1 MSHEGDAPEA
11 EVDDIAG
18 DVQNALN
25 ELMGGEGDPEPQIV
39 LDRPERP
46 RDETGRFAKSAE
58 ENAKNAKPQRETL
71 TLPEKDAGVKAG
83 AQIGQTTA
91 ETPAAASAPAIDPPK
106 GWTGEAK
113 AKWGELPEWAQK
125 EATRREEA
133 LTKQLF
139 AHDEARDLG
148 RKVMEAST
156 PYLPMMRAE
165 GADPHKAYENYL
177 QTAYVLRTGTP
188 AQKSMALHA
197 IAQQFNVDLSL
208 AHQQGA
214 SDPRY
219 AQYEQQ
225 TRGLN
230 ERLQGLENHLRNQED
245 QGILAHIDSF
255 SSQPGHEHFDKVRY
269 HMGVLLES
277 GQAQDIN
284 EAYEKAIWADP
295 EIRNSL
301 IAAQSN
307 AAQEKRNS
315 ELRAQTERA
324 RNAAVSVTGAPGSSR
339 PLNGAGSHGSIED
352 DIRAALAEIR
362 GRV

>member
-1 MSHEGDAPEA
+1 MSHEGEAPET
-11 EVDDIAG
+11 EVDDVAG
-18 DVQNALN
+18 DVRNALN

-39 LDRPERP
+39 LDKVEKP
-46 RDETGRFAKSAE
+46 RDETGRFTKGAE
-58 ENAKNAKPQRETL
+58 PSEKKEAPKRETL
-71 TLPEKDAGVKAG
+71 TLPEKEAGVKAG
-83 AQIGQTTA
+83 AQIGQPA
-91 ETPAAASAPAIDPPK
+91 EAAQPTGPAVEPPK
-106 GWTGEAK
+106 GWTSEAK

-139 AHDEARDLG
+139 QHDEARDLG

-177 QTAYVLRTGTP
+177 QTSYVLRTGTP

-197 IAQQFNVDLSL
+197 IAQRFNVDLSL

-230 ERLQGLENHLRNQED
+230 ERLQGLENHLKNQED

-277 GQAQDIN
+277 GQALDIN